1 MSAYNLPMYYNQL
14 VLRYEVDD
22 FEGKVLEMYKELE
35 PLYKQLHAY
44 IRRRL
49 HSKYGSVSKLLVLN
63 VVIILLWCSY
73 QETSERIALLFTG
86 HC

>member
-1 MSAYNLPMYYNQL
+1 MSAYHLPMYYNQL

-63 VVIILLWCSY
+63 VVIMCCSY
-73 QETSERIALLFTG
+73 QETSE
-86 HC
+86 

>member
-63 VVIILLWCSY
+63 VVIILLCCSY
-73 QETSERIALLFTG
+73 QETSE
-86 HC
+86 

>member
-1 MSAYNLPMYYNQL
+1 MYYNQL

-44 IRRRL
+44 VRRRL
-49 HSKYGSVSKLLVLN
+49 HSKYGSVSKLFIIKAF
-63 VVIILLWCSY
+63 IILWCCY
-73 QETSERIALLFTG
+73 QETFENLT
-86 HC
+86 

>member
-1 MSAYNLPMYYNQL
+1 MILSAYHQPMYYDKL

-44 IRRRL
+44 VRRRL
-49 HSKYGSVSKLLVLN
+49 HSKYGSVSKLFVLN
-63 VVIILLWCSY
+63 VVIIVYFCGVHIKKPLSD
-73 QETSERIALLFTG
+73 
-86 HC
+86 

>member
-1 MSAYNLPMYYNQL
+1 MYYNQL

-44 IRRRL
+44 VRRRL
-49 HSKYGSVSKLLVLN
+49 HSKYGSVSKLLVIN
-63 VVIILLWCSY
+63 VVIMVFISRNL
-73 QETSERIALLFTG
+73 SEPNLTLYRT
-86 HC
+86 

>member
-1 MSAYNLPMYYNQL
+1 MSAYHLPMYYNQL

-73 QETSERIALLFTG
+73 QETSERIA
-86 HC
+86 

>member
-1 MSAYNLPMYYNQL
+1 MYYNQL

-44 IRRRL
+44 VRRRL
-49 HSKYGSVSKLLVLN
+49 HSKYGSVSKFF
-63 VVIILLWCSY
+63 VINAIMRQIMWWWY
-73 QETSERIALLFTG
+73 QKAFENLM
-86 HC
+86 

>member
-1 MSAYNLPMYYNQL
+1 MSAYYLPMYYNQL

-44 IRRRL
+44 VRRRL

-86 HC
+86 RC

>member
-1 MSAYNLPMYYNQL
+1 MYYNQL

-44 IRRRL
+44 VRRRL
-49 HSKYGSVSKLLVLN
+49 HSKYGSVSKLLVIN
-63 VVIILLWCSY
+63 VVI
-73 QETSERIALLFTG
+73 TSVVFISRNLSEPNLTLYRT
-86 HC
+86 

>member
-1 MSAYNLPMYYNQL
+1 MYYNQL

-44 IRRRL
+44 VRRRL
-49 HSKYGSVSKLLVLN
+49 HSKYGSVSKWF
-63 VVIILLWCSY
+63 IIKACI
-73 QETSERIALLFTG
+73 R
-86 HC
+86 